1 MIFTASHAQI
11 IWEAWVNEFKS
22 ITWTYKDDDIE
33 YTLTQDKIIVTECED
48 DIDNEIIDLRYDV
61 LNVSIGD
68 NGALVIS
75 TKYGP
80 DFIFRPL
87 KTLDDVDDDEVE
99 MKNIKFGSVP

>member
-22 ITWTYKDDDIE
+22 ITWTYKNEDRE
-33 YTLTQDKIIVTECED
+33 YMLCQDLFIIQEKGCQ
-48 DIDNEIIDLRYDV
+48 IYDLRYDV
-61 LNVSIGD
+61 QNVSIGD

-99 MKNIKFGSVP
+99 MKDIKFGSVP